1 MVGVGFLCG
10 RRGCLFL
17 FLRDGCGF
25 DDDDGGLDDDDD
37 WIGNG
42 GGLDGSRLG
51 GGSRHGFFRFTRS
64 RRRHYTENKKVNDE
78 RTNDG
83 QFVIIYVIKFKP
95 FARVI
100 AAIKRL
106 KERRI
111 VYIWDAAPAATRA
124 AASLS

>member
-1 MVGVGFLCG
+1 MFLLLRGG
-10 RRGCLFL
+10 R
-17 FLRDGCGF
+17 GF
-25 DDDDGGLDDDDD
+25 DDGDGDDDGG
-37 WIGNG
+37 IGNG
-42 GGLDGSRLG
+42 GGLGG

-111 VYIWDAAPAATRA
+111 VYIWDAVAAATRT
-124 AASLS
+124 AASQS